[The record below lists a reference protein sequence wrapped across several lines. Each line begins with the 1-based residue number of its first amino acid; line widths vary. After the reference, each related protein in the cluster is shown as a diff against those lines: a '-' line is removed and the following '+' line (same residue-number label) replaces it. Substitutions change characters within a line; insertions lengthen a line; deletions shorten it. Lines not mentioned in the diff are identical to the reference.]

1 MDLALTIRTEVVKN
15 DTIYVQASGGVVADS
30 VPEYEYRET
39 LAKMRALTRAVEW
52 AEAGLE

>member
-1 MDLALTIRTEVVKN
+1 
-15 DTIYVQASGGVVADS
+15 VQASGGVVADS
-30 VPEYEYRET
+30 VPEFEYQET

>member
-1 MDLALTIRTEVVKN
+1 MALAIRTAVVK
-15 DTIYVQASGGVVADS
+15 DGTFYVQASGGVVADS
-30 VPEYEYRET
+30 VPEFEYQET